1 MDEGPQVTTAPE
13 VRIILVRHGQ
23 TDWSDERYMGR
34 EDVSLNDTGRA
45 QATRLVDLLAREQI
59 DAIWSSPLAR
69 ARQTSGPLA
78 AQRGVGVTIV
88 DDLVEMDYGH
98 MQGARKADR
107 RIHIKED
114 HVVDPIPGGE
124 SLTDV
129 ARRAGQ
135 VCTRLSQELVP
146 GVTLVMIGHYR
157 VSQFVLGAMSG
168 RSFEEVIEEPGYRP
182 GNGTAYAVDCVLR
195 PDQRL
200 TATSA
205 RYVANADA
213 ATTPSAPGT

>member
-1 MDEGPQVTTAPE
+1 MTSAGH

-45 QATRLVDLLAREQI
+45 QAARLVDLLAGEQI

-78 AQRGVGVTIV
+78 DRRGIGVTIV

-98 MQGARKADR
+98 MQGVRKADR

-114 HVVDPIPGGE
+114 HVVLPIPGGE

-129 ARRAGQ
+129 ARRADA
-135 VCTRLSQELVP
+135 VCARLAHELVP
-146 GVTLVMIGHYR
+146 GATLVMIGHYR

-168 RSFEEVIEEPGYRP
+168 RTFEEVIAEPGYRP
-182 GNGTAYAVDCVLR
+182 GNGTAYAIDCVLG
-195 PDQRL
+195 PDERL
-200 TATSA
+200 TVTSA
-205 RYVANADA
+205 RYVVNEDA
-213 ATTPSAPGT
+213 VQQPSR